1 MTTPL
6 WTVLDEALE
15 AAILANMAGVTPL
28 GIETLLV
35 GIAWDGNPTD
45 IDTGDDV
52 DLPLAMILSNQAEQ
66 ADEDEY
72 ECDDSP
78 ALERRYNYLVS
89 ALVADPDHRQARQAA
104 QILYARAIASIKA
117 LYPLAQWQSGIEYAH
132 SIEWG
137 RAFIEERG
145 RLTLSVTDEAVWLQG
160 VHVAFDIVS
169 KEG

>member
-6 WTVLDEALE
+6 WTVLDNALE
-15 AAILANMAGVTPL
+15 ASITANMAGVTPY
-28 GIETLLV
+28 GIETLMV
-35 GIAWDGNPTD
+35 GIAWDGNPAD

-52 DLPLAMILSNQAEQ
+52 SLPLAMILSNQVESS
-66 ADEDEY
+66 DEDEY

-89 ALVADPDHRQARQAA
+89 ALVVDPDHRTARQAA
-104 QILYARAIASIKA
+104 QILYARIDASIKA
-117 LYPLAQWQSGIEYAH
+117 LYPLSQWQSGIEWAH

-137 RAFIEERG
+137 RAFVEERG
-145 RLTLSVTDEAVWLQG
+145 RQSLSVTDEAVWLQG